1 MYPNL
6 YYVFKDWF
14 NVEIEALSFL
24 NTFGLMVAISFVLAA
39 YTLTLELKRKEKLGL
54 LSSRDEW
61 IEVGKPASL
70 SEILSNGLLGFV
82 FGYKVLG
89 IFWSRPP
96 EMDPQT
102 FIFSSEGSF
111 AGGLLGMLLLGGL
124 KWYDKHK
131 NRLPKP
137 EKRSVRIWPHD
148 RVGDIVILALVFG
161 IIGAKLFDAMEHWN
175 SFINDPI
182 GVLFS
187 ASGLTFYGGLILASV
202 AVVWYAKRKD
212 IKIKHLVDAAAPGL
226 MLAYAVGRL
235 GCQISGDGDWGVY
248 NSAYS
253 SDAYGNIT
261 VAQPGDFEKKVQ
273 ENIAYFTEGAVV
285 DSSGAK
291 EYVTDRVYANAASV
305 PNIHFK
311 GPGFLPN
318 WFFAYSYPGN
328 VNNDGT
334 PIPGNYSDHNRV
346 LPSPVYPTP
355 LYEFVLGTILF
366 FVLWGLR
373 KKIKTPLFIFGLYL
387 SFNGA
392 ERFLIEKIRVNKT
405 YNFLGFDSTQS
416 EIIAIFLILL
426 GVIVII
432 GSKRLE
438 KKT

>member
-14 NVEIEALSFL
+14 NVEIDALSFL

-70 SEILSNGLLGFV
+70 SEILTNAIIGFI
-82 FGYKVLG
+82 FGFKILG
-89 IFWSRPP
+89 IFWARPAD
-96 EMDPQT
+96 MDPQS
-102 FIFSSEGSF
+102 FIFSGEGSL
-111 AGGLLGMLLLGGL
+111 AGGLIGALLMGGL
-124 KWYDKHK
+124 KWYDKNK
-131 NRLPKP
+131 NKLPKP

-148 RVGDIVILALVFG
+148 RVGDIVILALIFG
-161 IIGAKLFDAMEHWN
+161 ILGAKLFDAMEHWN
-175 SFINDPI
+175 SFINDPF

-187 ASGLTFYGGLILASV
+187 ASGLTFYGGLILASI
-202 AVVWYAKRKD
+202 AVIIYAKRKD
-212 IKIKHLVDAAAPGL
+212 ISIKHLVDAAAPGL

-261 VAQPGDFEKKVQ
+261 VAQPGDFEKAVQ
-273 ENIAYFTEGAVV
+273 NNLAYFTEGAVV
-285 DSSGAK
+285 DSANAK
-291 EYVTDRVYANAASV
+291 EYVTDRMYANAASV

-311 GPGFLPN
+311 GPDFLPN
-318 WFFAYSYPGN
+318 WMFAYAYPGN
-328 VNNDGT
+328 VNNDGIK
-334 PIPGNYSDHNRV
+334 IPDNKDDHNRV
-346 LPSPVYPTP
+346 LPHPVFPTP
-355 LYEFVLGTILF
+355 LYEFVFGTILF

-373 KKIKTPLFIFGLYL
+373 KKVSTPLFIFGLYL

-416 EIIAIFLILL
+416 EIIAVGLILF
-426 GVIVII
+426 GIIVMAY
-432 GSKRLE
+432 SKYL
-438 KKT
+438 KKKA